1 MLIKRISLLT
11 GNENTRDIPITIQQF
26 LLLNDDKPVGNVC
39 NNLSPED
46 REFLITGI
54 TQQEWEDK
62 LGGPINYH
70 DNGEIAGIL

>member
-1 MLIKRISLLT
+1 MLIKSISLLT

-26 LLLNDDKPVGNVC
+26 LLLNDYKPVGNVC